1 MSESSA
7 PPRPKIP
14 LTMLTGFLGAG
25 KTTLLNRILQGHHGL
40 RIAVIVNDF
49 GAINI
54 DAQLIVNVENDTIR
68 LANGCVC
75 CSIRSDLLATVLQLM
90 ERPALPEYIIIE
102 ASGVAEPAAVAHT
115 FFTPM
120 IRPFIQLDSIVTLVD
135 AEQVRNQPDYAEL
148 IEDQIAAADIV
159 VINKVD
165 LVTENLRTGL
175 REWINLLVPNARVLD
190 AIHAAVPLELLLG
203 VGSSVSHKQLVE
215 HDHDHSITFETWSYE
230 SDRPFALQQLQQTL
244 DSLPPAI
251 FRAKGVLFV
260 AESQRQIVLQ
270 LVGRRATLSR
280 GEPWGDQQ
288 PHTQLVMIGPSG
300 SCDVAVLS
308 RLFDACLK
316 ELSDVVDETG
326 A

>member
-175 REWINLLVPNARVLD
+175 REWIHLLVPNARVLD

-203 VGSSVSHKQLVE
+203 VGLSVAHEQLV
-215 HDHDHSITFETWSYE
+215 DHDHSITFETWSYE

-260 AESQRQIVLQ
+260 AESQRRIVLQ

-288 PHTQLVMIGPSG
+288 PRTQLVMIGPPG
-300 SCDVAVLS
+300 SCDAAVLS

-316 ELSDVVDETG
+316 ELSSVVDETG